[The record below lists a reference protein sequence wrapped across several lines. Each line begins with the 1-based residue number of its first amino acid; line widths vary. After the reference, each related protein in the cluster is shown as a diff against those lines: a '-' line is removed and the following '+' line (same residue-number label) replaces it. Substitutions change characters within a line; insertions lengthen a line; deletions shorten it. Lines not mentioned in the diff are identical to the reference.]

1 MSSIINR
8 NFFRLLRNGA
18 FSTQEKLEPMAAFK
32 WQRLSQIAEMQNVE
46 PFIEQGLYNLS
57 SDPARPALS
66 NFPPITSSAVPTID
80 DYVREIEEEEPELS
94 NILLKWQMKR
104 IHRREENNPES
115 TPETWQLMLIIVNN
129 VNQTL
134 TKGISLRGIIEL
146 GRFLRTKGQ
155 LVDFV
160 QIENWLQ
167 RLYIMR
173 MTSLQG
179 SILVNLF
186 NFADDEIP
194 FMHQQ
199 EKAAVRLVE
208 RSLTHTAADTAENW
222 HFRMRTNGM
231 VQNNSKVLRRN
242 LRRSFKYLRYNPIET
257 TSNFMANFA
266 KTLAEIEE

>member
-1 MSSIINR
+1 MSNIINR

-18 FSTQEKLEPMAAFK
+18 FNTPEKLEPMSAFK
-32 WQRLSQIAEMQNVE
+32 WQRLHQIAEMQDVE
-46 PFIEQGLYNLS
+46 PFVAQGMRNLS
-57 SDPARPALS
+57 NDPARPASALDTLPA
-66 NFPPITSSAVPTID
+66 NQPIPSVDA
-80 DYVREIEEEEPELS
+80 YARHIEEEDPQLS
-94 NILLKWQMKR
+94 NILLKWQMNR
-104 IHRREENNPES
+104 IRHREENNPES
-115 TPETWQLMLIIVNN
+115 TPETWQLMLIIINN

-146 GRFLRTKGQ
+146 GRFLRAKGQ
-155 LVDFV
+155 NVDFLQV
-160 QIENWLQ
+160 ENWLHK
-167 RLYIMR
+167 LDMMR
-173 MTSLQG
+173 MSALQG

-186 NFADDEIP
+186 NFDNDEIP

-199 EKAAVRLVE
+199 EKAAVKLVE

>member
-18 FSTQEKLEPMAAFK
+18 FSTQEKLEPMSAFK

-57 SDPARPALS
+57 SVPARPALS

-129 VNQTL
+129 VNLQDHIFRFTSL
-134 TKGISLRGIIEL
+134 VVYRSKREQRYKFALLRLDGVQYLVLRGTPLIVYQRNDIVL
-146 GRFLRTKGQ
+146 FFI
-155 LVDFV
+155 LVGLIFAACVDLVTHVLLFPSLLCKIAACRSVKRV
-160 QIENWLQ
+160 QNPLKAC
-167 RLYIMR
+167 RSG
-173 MTSLQG
+173 TFFKTT
-179 SILVNLF
+179 SILHAF
-186 NFADDEIP
+186 
-194 FMHQQ
+194 
-199 EKAAVRLVE
+199 
-208 RSLTHTAADTAENW
+208 
-222 HFRMRTNGM
+222 FRC
-231 VQNNSKVLRRN
+231 VNSK
-242 LRRSFKYLRYNPIET
+242 
-257 TSNFMANFA
+257 FA
-266 KTLAEIEE
+266 LFQNK